1 MNQLSPFYERNYICP
16 VCQMSFKSLA
26 LRTSA
31 IYVEKRESDFHSVY
45 RGLNPLHYSII
56 VCPVCKYAASQ
67 QSFANELSAAMVKQL
82 GSALARLD
90 ARNKEFTKERDMDT
104 VLESFQLAI
113 RTAQLKKSRPGELA
127 GLLHAAAWICRE
139 ENNEEMEKTYL
150 DQARNYYRQGF
161 EKSSSNI
168 GNLTDVQVAFLIGDL
183 SLRLGNYTEAINWF
197 NKTISHPKIKLNP
210 NIEKQAREQW
220 GVARDLSKSQNSNP
234 AESSSAKS
242 DVSQPVSETNQTQ
255 ADSEHPGKKNPVLSQ
270 HRSSMQMMTNL
281 YSDQIDWLNQIMNR
295 GYDSSKKLVTR
306 EQVLRSLLDACREH
320 LDGKIPEEF
329 SSEAELKSRWLEL
342 L

>member
-1 MNQLSPFYERNYICP
+1 
-16 VCQMSFKSLA
+16 MSFKSLA
-26 LRTSA
+26 IRTSA
-31 IYVEKRESDFHSVY
+31 VYVEKRESDFHSVY

-67 QSFANELSAAMVKQL
+67 QSFAKELSSAMTKQL
-82 GSALARLD
+82 GLALSRLETSD
-90 ARNKEFTKERDMDT
+90 MEFNKERNMDT
-104 VLESFQLAI
+104 ALESFKLAI

-139 ENNEEMEKTYL
+139 DNNAELERAYL
-150 DQARNYYRQGF
+150 DQALNFYQQGF
-161 EKSSSNI
+161 EKSSANI
-168 GNLTDVQVAFLIGDL
+168 GNLSDVQVAYLIGDL
-183 SLRLGNYTEAINWF
+183 SLRLGRYTEAINWF

-220 GVARDLSKSQNSNP
+220 GVARDLSKSQSSSP
-234 AESSSAKS
+234 AESSPEKSEASQVKPEVDQTSSDAVQPGAKKSAS
-242 DVSQPVSETNQTQ
+242 SM
-255 ADSEHPGKKNPVLSQ
+255 
-270 HRSSMQMMTNL
+270 HRPSMQMMTNI

-295 GYDSSKKLVTR
+295 GYDHSKKLLTR

-342 L
+342 LKGE